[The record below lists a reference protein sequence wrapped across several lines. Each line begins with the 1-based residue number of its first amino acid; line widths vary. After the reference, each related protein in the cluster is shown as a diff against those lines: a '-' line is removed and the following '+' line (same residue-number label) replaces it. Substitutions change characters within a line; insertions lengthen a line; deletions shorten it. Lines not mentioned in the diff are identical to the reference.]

1 VIRKPSCMLSLHSI
15 LTNAPCSNLV
25 LSLGKVH
32 RGGKAIGVMRKW
44 RRKKV
49 AEREVAN
56 PEKVSLGT
64 TQELRTKSKGRL
76 KTVIIGLGVVLII
89 IGIALAVYVAT
100 SEDDPVLIALGPA
113 YIGVIVIIA
122 ALRGKKL

>member
-1 VIRKPSCMLSLHSI
+1 M
-15 LTNAPCSNLV
+15 
-25 LSLGKVH
+25 
-32 RGGKAIGVMRKW
+32 
-44 RRKKV
+44 

-76 KTVIIGLGVVLII
+76 KTVIIGLGVALII

-100 SEDDPVLIALGPA
+100 SEDDSVLIALVPA

>member
-1 VIRKPSCMLSLHSI
+1 
-15 LTNAPCSNLV
+15 
-25 LSLGKVH
+25 
-32 RGGKAIGVMRKW
+32 MRKW

-49 AEREVAN
+49 DDSEVAK

-64 TQELRTKSKGRL
+64 TPEPRTESKGRL
-76 KTVIIGLGVVLII
+76 KTMIIGLGVVLII

-100 SEDDPVLIALGPA
+100 SEDDSVLIALGPA

-122 ALRGKKL
+122 ALRGKVLRT